1 MGMLLFLALLW
12 KFKKRHS
19 VSFFNVL
26 RGYLNTL
33 LPFKV
38 HPCLYQT
45 QRGSLTAISLYTC
58 FSSSHSRRR
67 WDGTSRH
74 TETLLPV
81 VWGWLYPKITLQLSP
96 CPLLI
101 PVYSWHRTTGAPDIF
116 RESAHRLESRPAKP
130 RLNCTLRSWGSPH
143 TLLLC
148 LALHCPPTP
157 LQEFQLFSP
166 QFTDADTVNEAWTPV
181 FNTLIKLTVTIDL
194 TPSGSGS
201 PLRGGSFEQG
211 ALRPRMGV

>member
-1 MGMLLFLALLW
+1 MLHTMGMLLFLALLW

-19 VSFFNVL
+19 VSFSNVL
-26 RGYLNTL
+26 RGYLKAL

-58 FSSSHSRRR
+58 FSSSHSHRR
-67 WDGTSRH
+67 WDGTSRL

-101 PVYSWHRTTGAPDIF
+101 PVYSWHRTTRAPDVF

-130 RLNCTLRSWGSPH
+130 RLNCTLRIWGTP
-143 TLLLC
+143 TYT
-148 LALHCPPTP
+148 PP
-157 LQEFQLFSP
+157 LF
-166 QFTDADTVNEAWTPV
+166 
-181 FNTLIKLTVTIDL
+181 
-194 TPSGSGS
+194 GS
-201 PLRGGSFEQG
+201 PL
-211 ALRPRMGV
+211 PPNPTPGVPTIFTSVHRCWHCKWSVNTSI